1 MATSQAAQ
9 RRLGYAAMSN
19 QEVTGQCL
27 CGAVRFAITLP
38 TKWCAHCH
46 CSMCRRAHGAAFVTF
61 CGVPSDRFRVVA
73 GADELIRYRSSE
85 TATRSFCGRCGSTLL
100 FEGER
105 WPGEVH
111 VVRANIDGE
120 IDRAPQAHAYFDKR
134 VGWVELGDHLPRL
147 GGPNG
152 NEPL

>member
-1 MATSQAAQ
+1 
-9 RRLGYAAMSN
+9 MSH

-27 CGAVRFAITLP
+27 CGAVRFAITPP

-61 CGVPSDRFRVVA
+61 CGVPAGQFRLTQ
-73 GADELIRYRSSE
+73 GADALVRYRSSE
-85 TATRSFCGRCGSTLL
+85 AATRSFCGRCGSTLL

-120 IDRAPQAHAYFDKR
+120 IDRAPQAHAYFDR
-134 VGWVELGDHLPRL
+134 HVDWVELADHLPRL

-152 NEPL
+152 NEPLG

>member
-1 MATSQAAQ
+1 
-9 RRLGYAAMSN
+9 MSA

-27 CGAVRFAITLP
+27 CGAVRFVITLP

-61 CGVPSDRFRVVA
+61 CGVQAGQLRLVA
-73 GADELIRYRSSE
+73 GEDALVRYASSS
-85 TATRSFCGRCGSTLL
+85 AARRSFCGKCGSTLF

-105 WPGEVH
+105 WPDEVH

-120 IDRAPQAHAYFDKR
+120 IDRAPQVHCYFDR
-134 VGWVELGDHLPRL
+134 HVDWVELADTLPRL
-147 GGPNG
+147 GGPEG
-152 NEPL
+152 NQPLG